1 MANVLDGTD
10 AWTSFFFLPRE
21 LISLLLCFFF
31 FFLKKKKKAWAQIG
45 RSDSVGEYGE
55 NEVERKDGRESKRG
69 NFTLGSRKMNH
80 IPIFLEHV
88 DFLNGL
94 NRLHIKLLKRRLQLL
109 IIRA

>member
-10 AWTSFFFLPRE
+10 AWTSFFSLSRE
-21 LISLLLCFFF
+21 LISLLLSFFF
-31 FFLKKKKKAWAQIG
+31 FKKKAWAQIG
-45 RSDSVGEYGE
+45 RGDSVGENEE
-55 NEVERKDGRESKRG
+55 NKIDRKDGRRRKRG

-94 NRLHIKLLKRRLQLL
+94 NRLHIELLKRRLQLL
-109 IIRA
+109 VIRA